1 MRIVVVMFLV
11 ACSSPG
17 QEIAADANAGS
28 GGGGSGSDAAMIDAA
43 EETAICEGRAAQPLD
58 ASWTLTVDGM
68 QRTAHVHVPAS
79 YDPTKPTPLVI
90 NVHGLTSFADQQA
103 QLSHA
108 IAKSDAAGFIVIHPE
123 GTGTPRSWNAGAC
136 CAPASTA
143 GTDDLGFMSAL
154 VDEAAARLCV
164 DPDRV
169 YLMGLS
175 NGGHM
180 AYAAGCALADKFAA
194 VASVAGI
201 LEVSPCNPSR
211 PVPLF
216 QVHGNA
222 DLIVGYAGG
231 QSSVAA
237 WKSKNGCTSSSTTY
251 TNGAASCVTHTGCTS
266 GADVV
271 FCTIAGGGHQW
282 PGGDALPLLGTKSDD
297 LIATDA
303 IWDFFVAHPR

>member
-1 MRIVVVMFLV
+1 MRIVLVMFVV

-17 QEIAADANAGS
+17 QDTGVDASAGDSGS
-28 GGGGSGSDAAMIDAA
+28 GASMIDAA
-43 EETAICEGRAAQPLD
+43 VQTATCEGRTAQPLD
-58 ASWTLTVDGM
+58 ASWTLTVGGM
-68 QRTAHVHVPAS
+68 QRTARVHVPAS

-90 NVHGLTSFADQQA
+90 NVHGLTSYADQQA

-136 CAPASTA
+136 CAPASTE
-143 GTDDLGFMSAL
+143 GVDDLGFTSAL

-164 DPDRV
+164 DPARI

-180 AYAAGCALADKFAA
+180 AYAAACRLADTFAA
-194 VASVAGI
+194 VASVAGT
-201 LEVSPCNPSR
+201 LQESPCEPSR
-211 PVPLF
+211 PVPLL

-231 QSSVAA
+231 ESSVAT
-237 WKSKNGCTSSSTTY
+237 WKAKNGCTSSATTY
-251 TNGAASCVTHTGCTS
+251 DHGAASCVTHTGCTA

-271 FCTIAGGGHQW
+271 FCSIAGGGHQW
-282 PGGDALPLLGTKSDD
+282 PGGDALPFLGTKSDD

-303 IWDFFVAHPR
+303 IWDFFVAHPK

>member
-1 MRIVVVMFLV
+1 MRIVVVVFVV

-17 QEIAADANAGS
+17 QDLGVDASAGS
-28 GGGGSGSDAAMIDAA
+28 GSATSDGAAA
-43 EETAICEGRAAQPLD
+43 TATCEGRGAQPLD
-58 ASWTLTVDGM
+58 SSWTLTVSGM
-68 QRTAHVHVPAS
+68 QRTARVHVPAS
-79 YDPTKPTPLVI
+79 YDPASATPLVI
-90 NVHGLTSFADQQA
+90 NVHGLTSYAEQQA

-123 GTGTPRSWNAGAC
+123 GTGTPRSWNAGGC
-136 CAPASTA
+136 CAPASTESV
-143 GTDDLGFMSAL
+143 DDIGFVSAL
-154 VDEAAARLCV
+154 VDEAATRLCI
-164 DPDRV
+164 DPSRI

-180 AYAAGCALADKFAA
+180 AYAAACKLADRFAA

-201 LEVSPCNPSR
+201 LHQSSCTPSR

-222 DLIVGYAGG
+222 DLIVGYSGG
-231 QSSVAA
+231 ASSVGT
-237 WKSKNGCTSSSTTY
+237 WKTKNGCTSSSTTY
-251 TNGAASCVTHTGCTS
+251 EHGAASCVTHGGCTA

-271 FCTIAGGGHQW
+271 FCTIDGGGHQW

-297 LIATDA
+297 LVATDA
-303 IWDFFVAHPR
+303 IWDFFAAHPLHLP

>member
-1 MRIVVVMFLV
+1 MRIVVMVMV
-11 ACSSPG
+11 VAACSAPG
-17 QEIAADANAGS
+17 QDTGSDAS
-28 GGGGSGSDAAMIDAA
+28 GDEDSGSGSAMIDAGVA
-43 EETAICEGRAAQPLD
+43 TATCEGRTAQPRD
-58 ASWTLTVDGM
+58 SSWTLVVGNLS
-68 QRTAHVHVPAS
+68 RTSRVHVPAS
-79 YDPTKPTPLVI
+79 YDPTKATPLVI
-90 NVHGLTSFADQQA
+90 NVHGLTSYADQQA
-103 QLSHA
+103 QVSHA

-136 CAPASTA
+136 CAPASTDNV
-143 GTDDLGFMSAL
+143 DDLGFTSKL
-154 VDEAAARLCV
+154 LDEAAARLCI
-164 DPDRV
+164 DPARV

-180 AYAAGCALADKFAA
+180 AYAAGCALADRFAA

-201 LEVSPCNPSR
+201 LHESPCSPSR
-211 PVPLF
+211 PVPMF

-222 DLIVGYAGG
+222 DPIVGYAGG
-231 QSSVAA
+231 ASSVGT
-237 WKSKNGCTSSSTTY
+237 WKTKNGCTSSSTTY
-251 TNGAASCVTHTGCTS
+251 QNGAASCVTHTGCTD

-303 IWDFFVAHPR
+303 IWDFFVAHSR

>member
-1 MRIVVVMFLV
+1 MRIVVVLFVV

-17 QEIAADANAGS
+17 QEAGVDAS
-28 GGGGSGSDAAMIDAA
+28 EGSGSGSAMIDAA
-43 EETAICEGRAAQPLD
+43 VSAATCEGRVAQPLD
-58 ASWTLTVDGM
+58 SSWTLTVGSM

-90 NVHGLTSFADQQA
+90 NVHGLTSYADQQA

-108 IAKSDAAGFIVIHPE
+108 IAKSDAASFVVIHPE

-136 CAPASTA
+136 CAPASTE
-143 GTDDLGFMSAL
+143 GVDDLGFISAL
-154 VDEAAARLCV
+154 VDEAATRLCI
-164 DPDRV
+164 DPSRV

-180 AYAAGCALADKFAA
+180 AYASACQLADKFAA

-201 LEVSPCNPSR
+201 LHQSSCNPAR

-216 QVHGNA
+216 QVHGNS
-222 DLIVGYAGG
+222 DPIVAYSGG
-231 QSSVAA
+231 SSSVST
-237 WKSKNGCTSSSTTY
+237 WKTKNGCTSSSTTY
-251 TNGAASCVTHTGCTS
+251 QNGAASCTTHTGCTA

-271 FCTIAGGGHQW
+271 FCTINGGGHQW
-282 PGGDALPLLGTKSDD
+282 PGGDALPFLGTKSDD

-303 IWDFFVAHPR
+303 IWDFFVAHPSDR